1 MEESV
6 TNSWNSVKP
15 ASTWINFL
23 VDKDLIKRSNKT
35 KQKKIEIWLHHIII
49 ICSLHQRY
57 CNIVWVSPEVKGDL
71 YLPGAR
77 VGVPLGAFPLC
88 IIRPGKNVQWSTTL
102 SKCPLSLWTEYHTY
116 DHVLCF
122 GWSKLLVII

>member
-6 TNSWNSVKP
+6 TNSWNSVKS

-23 VDKDLIKRSNKT
+23 AKTWSSSQIKQNKNH
-35 KQKKIEIWLHHIII
+35 WNRPHHIII
-49 ICSLHQRY
+49 TCSLHQRY

-71 YLPGAR
+71 YLPGVR

-102 SKCPLSLWTEYHTY
+102 SKRPLSLWTEYHTY